1 MIELE
6 KIRELDA
13 KELEKTLEDPRL
25 QHKDLRF
32 QKAKGEL
39 KNPLKL
45 REVRRDVARILTVLA
60 EKGRACPPAD
70 GRNKR

>member
-13 KELEKTLEDPRL
+13 EELKKKLEDLRL
-25 QHKDLRF
+25 QHKNLRF
-32 QKAKGEL
+32 QKAKSEL

-45 REVRRDVARILTVLA
+45 REVRRDVARILTILN
-60 EKGRACPPAD
+60 EKDRE
-70 GRNKR
+70 NKK

>member
-13 KELEKTLEDPRL
+13 EELKKKLEELRL
-25 QHKDLRF
+25 QHKNLRF
-32 QKAKGEL
+32 QKVKGEL

-45 REVRRDVARILTVLA
+45 REVRRDVARVLTILS
-60 EKGRACPPAD
+60 EKDRE
-70 GRNKR
+70 NKK